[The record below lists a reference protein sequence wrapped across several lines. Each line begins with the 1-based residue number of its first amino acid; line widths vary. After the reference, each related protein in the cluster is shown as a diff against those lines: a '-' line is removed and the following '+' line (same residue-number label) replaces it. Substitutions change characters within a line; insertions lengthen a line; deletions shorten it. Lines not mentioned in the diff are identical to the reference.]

1 MFFDEVGEQMEEEE
15 AEIEQ
20 MKENQGENTDES
32 W

>member
-15 AEIEQ
+15 AETEQ
-20 MKENQGENTDES
+20 MKENQGENTDKS